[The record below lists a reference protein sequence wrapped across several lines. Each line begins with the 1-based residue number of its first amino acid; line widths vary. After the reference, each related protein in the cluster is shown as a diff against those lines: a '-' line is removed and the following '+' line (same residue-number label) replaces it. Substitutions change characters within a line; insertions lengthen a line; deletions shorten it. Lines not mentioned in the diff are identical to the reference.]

1 MSVGRMQRLFTRSS
15 SNPIHPITSF
25 WNDDG
30 CLGHRDLQICD
41 LVRDLKLFPYC
52 PAPRIITQSQNQAFC
67 PPHSST
73 HLPPGRGQ
81 RVWPLARNLP
91 LKIDSKKLVLHLV
104 GLYKIDSLAP
114 VLSNLNTLLPFV
126 FTPPVI
132 GPRSSLLRSSFTPV
146 PIPPLSWM
154 IEGPPYTFPQL
165 LDFYHRDS
173 VSGGLGGVMIPRS
186 IPELLVPR
194 PCNRASSGTP
204 SGGHLTGPTV
214 DTVAP
219 GGRPQRG
226 VPVLP
231 KPSS

>member
-1 MSVGRMQRLFTRSS
+1 MRPGQRLEIVPVLPCST
-15 SNPIHPITSF
+15 HHHTITES
-25 WNDDG
+25 G
-30 CLGHRDLQICD
+30 L
-41 LVRDLKLFPYC
+41 
-52 PAPRIITQSQNQAFC
+52 C
-67 PPHSST
+67 PPHSSA

-104 GLYKIDSLAP
+104 GPYKIDSLAP